1 MTQERFDQFLREAG
15 RGYNQPPETPRDALW
30 VAIQKER
37 TQRKDRPMRR
47 LRWIQWGVAAAAVL
61 ALGVAIGRVSAP
73 NGAPSGLAAA
83 DGAPVRAYRMAALE
97 HLQLVETFLTVFR
110 TEAAA
115 QPMEMAP
122 GAARELLLT
131 TRLVLDSPA
140 GRDVR
145 LAELLQ
151 DVELVLAQIA
161 SLSGEHDPQE
171 LDLIDQGMEQRRVLL
186 RLRAIGPD
194 GPAAASARGEL

>member
-1 MTQERFDQFLREAG
+1 
-15 RGYNQPPETPRDALW
+15 
-30 VAIQKER
+30 
-37 TQRKDRPMRR
+37 
-47 LRWIQWGVAAAAVL
+47 
-61 ALGVAIGRVSAP
+61 
-73 NGAPSGLAAA
+73 
-83 DGAPVRAYRMAALE
+83 MAALE